1 MKISVMKFGGIA
13 LANPHNQSMVI
24 DIITA
29 SKNKNIIICSAM
41 GRMGYAYSTDS
52 LLELVTGNI
61 TLKEKDR
68 LLACGEIISSIRLS
82 SLLNEKMNAYALS
95 CNEIGILCDN
105 NYGKGNIKSFIIS
118 HIEQLLQKYDNL
130 IIPGFIAL
138 SNEREVITLG
148 RGNSDLSAVVIAI
161 NLGLSKTTLYKD
173 VAGVYHTS
181 PSQYQQFYKYEF
193 ISYDEM
199 LALNHI
205 GFQLVSEQA
214 IIEAKKNNLIVEIKS
229 FKENISG
236 TLISSKAADEI
247 YLGFNFDKKMVY
259 IATFFPCLVK
269 EQLAQMLAN
278 NHIFIKN
285 EVIEED
291 YYAFEIS
298 KSVQNIIKKLLL
310 SCFKPNSAQK
320 MTEKQ

>member
-1 MKISVMKFGGIA
+1 
-13 LANPHNQSMVI
+13 
-24 DIITA
+24 
-29 SKNKNIIICSAM
+29 
-41 GRMGYAYSTDS
+41 
-52 LLELVTGNI
+52 
-61 TLKEKDR
+61 
-68 LLACGEIISSIRLS
+68 
-82 SLLNEKMNAYALS
+82 
-95 CNEIGILCDN
+95 
-105 NYGKGNIKSFIIS
+105 
-118 HIEQLLQKYDNL
+118 
-130 IIPGFIAL
+130 
-138 SNEREVITLG
+138 
-148 RGNSDLSAVVIAI
+148 
-161 NLGLSKTTLYKD
+161 
-173 VAGVYHTS
+173 
-181 PSQYQQFYKYEF
+181 
-193 ISYDEM
+193 M

-285 EVIEED
+285 EVIEKD